1 MKPIKILLPLFI
13 LLILPLAVSA
23 QDTGQIS
30 SEDAEATSLY
40 IQGINAFENEDYELA
55 LDYLTEAYLK
65 VPGSAGI
72 NFALADAYLML
83 GDLINASYYGK
94 NAAEL
99 EPTNKW
105 YHLKNAE
112 IYRRAGKNSDT
123 VESLQ
128 KALIHH
134 PSDPEI
140 LYMLAAIHAEH
151 GDFLKSNNVY
161 NKIQEVR
168 GASIEVYLQKF
179 RNFNALSMSDSALV
193 QLQQMR
199 DLQPDNL
206 NTLHLLSQYYM
217 ELNDFDSAME
227 ILQEALSRNA
237 RDPQTLILIADIY
250 INDSNWEGL
259 GPVLTTL
266 IEDPMVPP
274 GQKLELA
281 RFLYIRHQSEP
292 NDDDL
297 KLQTESVLTTFSE
310 NEPDFGFAHLLAA
323 EFFIQQNR
331 LEEALVKI
339 ERATEVMPENDDAWR
354 QRMQLLFSNQRHED
368 VIELSQEVNERVP
381 DDAYIQ
387 FFVGVAY
394 MLTDRHDEA
403 RKWLENATL
412 APAQRNFRSIV
423 YSTLG
428 DVLTE
433 LDTWE
438 DAVSAY
444 ETALRLDSANHN
456 AMNNYAYYLTL
467 RMERLDYAKELSL
480 KAISYEPENSA
491 YLDTVGWVYFNTGD
505 YENAKKYIQA
515 SIDTGDASAEVY
527 EHLGDVYDKLGD
539 SENAIIWWNKA
550 LELDSDRTYLKE
562 KINP

>member
-13 LLILPLAVSA
+13 LLFLPMVVSA
-23 QDTGQIS
+23 QNSNQIS
-30 SEDAEATSLY
+30 TEEADATNLY

-55 LDYLTEAYLK
+55 LDFLTEAYLK

-99 EPTNKW
+99 DPTNKW

-128 KALIHH
+128 KALIRH
-134 PSDPEI
+134 PNDLEI
-140 LYMLAAIHAEH
+140 LYMLAGIHADH
-151 GDFLKSNNVY
+151 GDYLKSNNVF
-161 NKIQEVR
+161 NRIEKVR
-168 GASIEVYLQKF
+168 GATVEIYLQKF
-179 RNFNALSMSDSALV
+179 RNFNALSMRDSALV

-206 NTLHLLSQYYM
+206 NTLHLLSQYYI
-217 ELNDFDSAME
+217 ELNDYDSAMDV
-227 ILQEALSRNA
+227 LQEALSRNA
-237 RDPQTLILIADIY
+237 RDTQTLILIADIY

-274 GQKLELA
+274 GQKMELA
-281 RFLYIRHQSEP
+281 RFLFIRHQSDP
-292 NDDDL
+292 NDAEL
-297 KLQTESVLTTFSE
+297 KSQIARVLTSFSE

-368 VIELSQEVNERVP
+368 VIELSQEVNERIP

-412 APAQRNFRSIV
+412 APSQRNFRSIV

-433 LDTWE
+433 LDTWKE
-438 DAVSAY
+438 AVSAY
-444 ETALRLDSANHN
+444 ENALRLDSANHN
-456 AMNNYAYYLTL
+456 AMNNYAYYLSL

-480 KAISYEPENSA
+480 NAISFEPNNAA
-491 YLDTVGWVYFNTGD
+491 YLDTVGWVYFKIGD
-505 YENAKKYIQA
+505 YDNAKKYIQA

-539 SENAIIWWNKA
+539 SENAILWWNKA

-562 KINP
+562 RINP

>member
-1 MKPIKILLPLFI
+1 MKLIKTLIPLFI
-13 LLILPLAVSA
+13 FSILPVFALA
-23 QDTGQIS
+23 QNTGQIS
-30 SEDAEATSLY
+30 SEEADATRLY
-40 IQGINAFENEDYELA
+40 VKGINAFENEDYELA
-55 LDYLTEAYLK
+55 LDFLTEAYLK

-99 EPTNKW
+99 EPENKW

-112 IYRRAGKNSDT
+112 IYRRAGRNSDT

-128 KALIHH
+128 KALIYH
-134 PSDPEI
+134 PNDLEI
-140 LYMLAAIHAEH
+140 LYKLASVHTEQ
-151 GDFLKSNNVY
+151 GDYLKSNNVF
-161 NKIQEVR
+161 NRILEVR
-168 GASIEVYLQKF
+168 GASFEVYLQKF
-179 RNFNALSMSDSALV
+179 RNFNALSMRDSALV
-193 QLQQMR
+193 QLQQLR

-206 NTLHLLSQYYM
+206 NTLHLLSQYYI
-217 ELNDFDSAME
+217 ELNDTDSAME
-227 ILQEALSRNA
+227 VLQDALSRNA

-250 INDSNWEGL
+250 INDSDWESL
-259 GPVLTTL
+259 GPVITTL
-266 IEDPMVPP
+266 IEDSMVPP
-274 GQKLELA
+274 RQKLELA
-281 RFLYIRHQSEP
+281 RFIYMRHQSDP
-292 NDDDL
+292 NDAEL
-297 KLQTESVLTTFSE
+297 KTQTANVLTSFSE

-354 QRMQLLFSNQRHED
+354 QRMQLLFSNQRHAE

-387 FFVGVAY
+387 FFVGVAH
-394 MLTDRHDEA
+394 MLSDQHDEA
-403 RKWLENATL
+403 KKWLENATL

-433 LDTWE
+433 LDSWE
-438 DAVSAY
+438 DAVAAY
-444 ETALRLDSANHN
+444 ETALRLDAANHN
-456 AMNNYAYYLTL
+456 AMNNYAYYLSL
-467 RMERLDYAKELSL
+467 RMERLDYAMELSL
-480 KAISYEPENSA
+480 KAISYEPDNAA
-491 YLDTVGWVYFNTGD
+491 YLDTVGWVYFKMGD
-505 YENAKKYIQA
+505 YESARKYIQA

-539 SENAIIWWNKA
+539 SEKAILWWNKA
-550 LELDSDRTYLKE
+550 LELDSDRVYLKE
-562 KINP
+562 RINP

>member
-13 LLILPLAVSA
+13 LLFLPMVVSA
-23 QDTGQIS
+23 QNSNQIS
-30 SEDAEATSLY
+30 TEEADATNLY

-55 LDYLTEAYLK
+55 LDFLTEAYLK

-99 EPTNKW
+99 DPTNKW

-134 PSDPEI
+134 PNDLEI
-140 LYMLAAIHAEH
+140 LYMLAGIHADH
-151 GDFLKSNNVY
+151 GDYLKSNNVF
-161 NKIQEVR
+161 NRIEKVR
-168 GASIEVYLQKF
+168 GATVEIYLQKF
-179 RNFNALSMSDSALV
+179 RNFNALSMRDSALV

-206 NTLHLLSQYYM
+206 NTLHLLSQYYI
-217 ELNDFDSAME
+217 ELNDYDSAMDV
-227 ILQEALSRNA
+227 LQEALSRNA
-237 RDPQTLILIADIY
+237 RDTQTLILIADIY

-274 GQKLELA
+274 GQKMELA
-281 RFLYIRHQSEP
+281 RFLFIRHQSDP
-292 NDDDL
+292 NDAEL
-297 KLQTESVLTTFSE
+297 KSQIARVLTSFSE

-368 VIELSQEVNERVP
+368 VIELSQEVNERIP

-412 APAQRNFRSIV
+412 APSQRNFRSIV

-433 LDTWE
+433 LDTWKE
-438 DAVSAY
+438 AVSAY
-444 ETALRLDSANHN
+444 ENALRLDSANHN
-456 AMNNYAYYLTL
+456 AMNNYAYYLSL

-480 KAISYEPENSA
+480 NAISFEPNNAA
-491 YLDTVGWVYFNTGD
+491 YLDTVGWVYFKIGD
-505 YENAKKYIQA
+505 YDNAKKYIQA

-539 SENAIIWWNKA
+539 SENAILWWNKA

-562 KINP
+562 RINP

>member
-1 MKPIKILLPLFI
+1 MKPINTLIPLLFF
-13 LLILPLAVSA
+13 LILPMAVSA
-23 QDTGQIS
+23 QDSSQIS
-30 SEDAEATSLY
+30 TEEAEATSLY

-55 LDYLTEAYLK
+55 LDFLTEAYLK

-134 PSDPEI
+134 PNDLEI
-140 LYMLAAIHAEH
+140 LYMLAAIHADH
-151 GDFLKSNNVY
+151 GDYIKSNNVF
-161 NKIQEVR
+161 NRIEEVR
-168 GASIEVYLQKF
+168 GATVEVYLQKF
-179 RNFNALSMSDSALV
+179 RNFNALSMRDSALV

-206 NTLHLLSQYYM
+206 NTLHLLSQYYI
-217 ELNDFDSAME
+217 ELNDYDSAMKV
-227 ILQEALSRNA
+227 LQEALSRNA

-274 GQKLELA
+274 GQKMELA
-281 RFLYIRHQSEP
+281 RFLFIRHQSDPGDVE
-292 NDDDL
+292 L
-297 KLQTESVLTTFSE
+297 ESQTARVLTSFSE

-331 LEEALVKI
+331 LEEALIKI

-354 QRMQLLFSNQRHED
+354 QRMQLLFSNQRHEE
-368 VIELSQEVNERVP
+368 VIELSQEVNERIP

-394 MLTDRHDEA
+394 MLTDRHEEA
-403 RKWLENATL
+403 RKWLENASL

-433 LDTWE
+433 LDSWE

-456 AMNNYAYYLTL
+456 AMNNYAYYLSL

-480 KAISYEPENSA
+480 KAISYEPDNAA
-491 YLDTVGWVYFNTGD
+491 YLDTVGWVYFKTGD
-505 YENAKKYIQA
+505 YDNAKKYIQA
-515 SIDTGDASAEVY
+515 SVDTGDASAEVY

-539 SENAIIWWNKA
+539 SENAILWWNKA
-550 LELDSDRTYLKE
+550 LELDPDRTYLKE
-562 KINP
+562 RINP

>member
-1 MKPIKILLPLFI
+1 MKLIKTLIPLFI
-13 LLILPLAVSA
+13 FSILPVFVLA
-23 QDTGQIS
+23 QNTGQIS
-30 SEDAEATSLY
+30 SEEAEATRLY
-40 IQGINAFENEDYELA
+40 VQGINAFENEDYELA
-55 LDYLTEAYLK
+55 LDFLTEAYLK

-83 GDLINASYYGK
+83 GDLINASYYGR

-99 EPTNKW
+99 EPENKW

-112 IYRRAGKNSDT
+112 IYRRAGRNSDT

-128 KALIHH
+128 KALVYH
-134 PSDPEI
+134 PNDLEI
-140 LYMLAAIHAEH
+140 LYKLASVHTEQ
-151 GDFLKSNNVY
+151 GDYLKSNNVF
-161 NKIQEVR
+161 NRILEVR
-168 GASIEVYLQKF
+168 GASFEVYLQKF
-179 RNFNALSMSDSALV
+179 RNFNALSMRDSALV
-193 QLQQMR
+193 QLKELR

-206 NTLHLLSQYYM
+206 NTLHLLSQYYID
-217 ELNDFDSAME
+217 LNDSDAAME
-227 ILQEALSRNA
+227 VLQDALSRNA

-250 INDSNWEGL
+250 INESNWESL

-274 GQKLELA
+274 RQKLELA
-281 RFLYIRHQSEP
+281 RFLYMRHISDP
-292 NDDDL
+292 NDAEL
-297 KLQTESVLTTFSE
+297 KAQTANVLTSFSE

-331 LEEALVKI
+331 LEEALIKI
-339 ERATEVMPENDDAWR
+339 ERATEVMPDNDDAWR
-354 QRMQLLFSNQRHED
+354 QRMQLLFSNQRHDE
-368 VIELSQEVNERVP
+368 VIELSQEVNERIP

-394 MLTDRHDEA
+394 MLSDQHGKA

-433 LDTWE
+433 LDNWE
-438 DAVSAY
+438 DAVAAY
-444 ETALRLDSANHN
+444 ETALRLDAANHN
-456 AMNNYAYYLTL
+456 AMNNYAYYLSL
-467 RMERLDYAKELSL
+467 RMERLDYAMELSL
-480 KAISYEPENSA
+480 KAISYEPDNAA
-491 YLDTVGWVYFNTGD
+491 YLDTVGWVYFKMGD
-505 YENAKKYIQA
+505 YESARKYIQA

-539 SENAIIWWNKA
+539 SEKAILWWNKA
-550 LELDSDRTYLKE
+550 LELDSDRVYLKE
-562 KINP
+562 RINP

>member
-13 LLILPLAVSA
+13 LLFLPMVVSA
-23 QDTGQIS
+23 QNSNQIS
-30 SEDAEATSLY
+30 TEEADATNLY

-55 LDYLTEAYLK
+55 LDFLTEAYLK

-99 EPTNKW
+99 DPTNKW

-128 KALIHH
+128 KALIRH
-134 PSDPEI
+134 PNDLEI
-140 LYMLAAIHAEH
+140 LYMLAGIHADH
-151 GDFLKSNNVY
+151 GDYLKSNNVF
-161 NKIQEVR
+161 NRIEKVR
-168 GASIEVYLQKF
+168 GATVEIYLQKF
-179 RNFNALSMSDSALV
+179 RNFNALSMRDSALV

-206 NTLHLLSQYYM
+206 NTLHLLSQYYI
-217 ELNDFDSAME
+217 ELNDYDSAMDV
-227 ILQEALSRNA
+227 LQEALSRNA
-237 RDPQTLILIADIY
+237 RDTQTLILIADIY

-274 GQKLELA
+274 GQKMELA
-281 RFLYIRHQSEP
+281 RFLFIRHQSDP
-292 NDDDL
+292 NDAEL
-297 KLQTESVLTTFSE
+297 KSQTARVLTSFSE

-368 VIELSQEVNERVP
+368 VIELSQEVNERIP

-412 APAQRNFRSIV
+412 APSQRNFRSIV

-433 LDTWE
+433 LDTWKE
-438 DAVSAY
+438 AVSAY
-444 ETALRLDSANHN
+444 ENALRLDSANHN
-456 AMNNYAYYLTL
+456 AMNNYAYYLSL

-480 KAISYEPENSA
+480 NAISFEPNNAA
-491 YLDTVGWVYFNTGD
+491 YLDTVGWVYFKIGD
-505 YENAKKYIQA
+505 YDNAKKYIQA

-539 SENAIIWWNKA
+539 SENAILWWNKA

-562 KINP
+562 RINP